1 MAEANKEEAAKP
13 HWTDNP
19 GNLVKAMLVQAILL
33 SAAGLSIWWGQ
44 GRPVAQ
50 FVTIGFDDL
59 IIGIA
64 SAAAMIGLM
73 QTILWMFPRMMAW
86 ASDQQKFLFASG
98 RAYSWPQILLISLAA
113 GIGEEAF
120 FRGGLQTW
128 LADLFTIWP
137 AILLVSVAFTALHF
151 GRPGVLAFVFLYSIG
166 FGLLIAITHSL
177 LACMITHALF
187 DVWAI
192 AVVQRELERQGVVR

>member
-1 MAEANKEEAAKP
+1 MDEANIEEAAKP
-13 HWTDNP
+13 HWTDSP
-19 GNLVKAMLVQAILL
+19 GNVAKAMLVQAVLL

-44 GRPVAQ
+44 DRHAAQ
-50 FVTIGFDDL
+50 FVTFRLEEL

-64 SAAAMIGLM
+64 AGAAMVGLM
-73 QTILWMFPRMMAW
+73 QTILWTFPQMKAW

-98 RAYSWPQILLISLAA
+98 RAYTWPQILLISVAA

-128 LADLFTIWP
+128 LTDLFTLWP
-137 AILLVSVAFTALHF
+137 AILVVSLIFTAVHF
-151 GRPGVLAFVFLYSIG
+151 GRPGVLAFVFIYSIG
-166 FGLLIAITHSL
+166 FGLLFAATYSL

-192 AVVQRELERQGVVR
+192 AVVQRELKRQGVVR